1 MKKLGL
7 IGVLAAFS
15 ALTLAAVAQH
25 GYLGIFEYQFRNLA
39 GLQVLADLSIALLM
53 VLAWLWQDARAHARN
68 PYPWIVLTLA
78 AGSFGPLL
86 YLLTTPKRQGE
97 MPPAANGTVLR
108 P

>member
-25 GYLGIFEYQFRNLA
+25 GYLGIFEYQFGNLA

-53 VLAWLWQDARAHARN
+53 VLAWLWQDARANARN
-68 PYPWIVLTLA
+68 PYPWVVLTLA

-86 YLLTTPKRQGE
+86 YLLTAPKPQGE
-97 MPPAANGTVLR
+97 MPPEANGTVLR

>member
-1 MKKLGL
+1 MKKLVL

-25 GYLGIFEYQFRNLA
+25 GYVGIFEYQFRSLA
-39 GLQVLADLSIALLM
+39 GLQVLADLSIALLL
-53 VLAWLWQDARAHARN
+53 VLAWLWQDARANARN

-86 YLLTTPKRQGE
+86 YLLTTPKPHGE
-97 MPPAANGTVLR
+97 MPDEAKGTVMR